1 MASNRVSAMRLSMVS
16 LYAGGC
22 PGVAA
27 RVCAQPPQHPPV
39 VPQRVIPLRRLDNL
53 NVPGESRVPHDP
65 AERLRADL
73 SLADPLVPIDPRSAP
88 GAGAGAVTA
97 PKPMRSNHPAKFLT
111 HSVKP
116 PDIDA

>member
-53 NVPGESRVPHDP
+53 NDPGESRVPHDP

-73 SLADPLVPIDPRSAP
+73 SLADPLVPIDPRSAR
-88 GAGAGAVTA
+88 GAGVVEVQA
-97 PKPMRSNHPAKFLT
+97 RSEEHTSELQSRG
-111 HSVKP
+111 HLVC
-116 PDIDA
+116 